1 MTKVTALETAV
12 IVNIVALGSSSVNVQ
27 DIPNG
32 PEAVKLAQVN
42 AVLLNLKG
50 KGLVARDEAT
60 VSLTADGVAVH
71 AELFPAQKDLDVL
84 RLASN
89 IELNQQAPVSE
100 EAQALIAA
108 LVAIRKSAKRLGKAV
123 TALEDAVKVKA
134 DAEVDLP
141 MAHIEPAD
149 LTGLPVQVLA

>member
-32 PEAVKLAQVN
+32 PEAVKLSQVN

-50 KGLVARDEAT
+50 KGLVSRDEST

-71 AELFPAQKDLDVL
+71 AELFPAQKDLDAL

-89 IELNQQAPVSE
+89 IELSQQAPVSE
-100 EAQALIAA
+100 AAQALIASLA
-108 LVAIRKSAKRLGKAV
+108 AIRKSAKRIGKAI
-123 TALEDAVKVKA
+123 TALEDAVKA
-134 DAEVDLP
+134 DAVVDLP
-141 MAHIEPAD
+141 MAHIENDD
-149 LTGLPVQVLA
+149 LTGLPVQVMA

>member
-12 IVNIVALGSSSVNVQ
+12 IVNIVALGSLSVNVQ
-27 DIPNG
+27 DITNG
-32 PEAVKLAQVN
+32 PESVKLAQVN

-71 AELFPAQKDLDVL
+71 SELFPAQKDLDAL

-123 TALEDAVKVKA
+123 TALEDAVKA

>member
-32 PEAVKLAQVN
+32 PEVVKLAQVN

-50 KGLVARDEAT
+50 KGLVVRHEST

-71 AELFPAQKDLDVL
+71 AELFPAQKDLDAL

-89 IELNQQAPVSE
+89 IELSQQAPVSE

-108 LVAIRKSAKRLGKAV
+108 LVAIRKSAKRIGKAV
-123 TALEDAVKVKA
+123 SALEDAVKA
-134 DAEVDLP
+134 DSDLP

-149 LTGLPVQVLA
+149 LTGLPVQVQA

>member
-12 IVNIVALGSSSVNVQ
+12 IVNIIALGSSSVNVQ
-27 DIPNG
+27 DIPSG
-32 PEAVKLAQVN
+32 PQAVKLSQVN

-50 KGLVARDEAT
+50 KGLVSRDEST

-71 AELFPAQKDLDVL
+71 AELFPAQKDLDAL

-89 IELNQQAPVSE
+89 IELSQPAPVSE
-100 EAQALIAA
+100 EAQALIAQ
-108 LVAIRKSAKRLGKAV
+108 LVAIRKAVKRIGKSV
-123 TALEDAVKVKA
+123 MALEEAVQ
-134 DAEVDLP
+134 AESNVDLP
-141 MAHIEPAD
+141 MAHIENDD